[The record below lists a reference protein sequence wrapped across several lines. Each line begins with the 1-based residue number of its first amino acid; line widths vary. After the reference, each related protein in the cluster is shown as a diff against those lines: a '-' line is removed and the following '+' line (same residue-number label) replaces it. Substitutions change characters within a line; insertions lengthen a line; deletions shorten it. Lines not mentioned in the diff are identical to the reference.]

1 MGATT
6 TALTVEDFLRL
17 PEPEGQRIE
26 LIEGEVVAMGRGG
39 YAHEIA
45 KANLIEI
52 LVAWAIRHRIGKVLS
67 ETTFRLDAHN
77 SPIPDVSFVLA
88 ARLKPGTEG
97 LIQGAPE
104 LAIEVVSSESA
115 AHLEKKI
122 ELYLAHGGK
131 AVWTVY
137 PLQRVMWV
145 YDAKGFAR
153 KLEADQAIEDAALLP
168 GFSAPVSAIFDGV

>member
-1 MGATT
+1 M
-6 TALTVEDFLRL
+6 
-17 PEPEGQRIE
+17 
-26 LIEGEVVAMGRGG
+26 
-39 YAHEIA
+39 
-45 KANLIEI
+45 
-52 LVAWAIRHRIGKVLS
+52 
-67 ETTFRLDAHN
+67 FRLDKHN

-88 ARLKPGTEG
+88 GRLTPGTEG

-137 PLQRVMWV
+137 PLPRAVWV

-153 KLEADQAIEDAALLP
+153 KLEGDQAIEDATLLP

>member
-6 TALTVEDFLRL
+6 TALTVEDFLKL

-26 LIEGEVVAMGRGG
+26 LIEGEVVAMGYGG
-39 YAHEIA
+39 YPHEIV
-45 KANLIEI
+45 KANLIQV
-52 LVAWAIRHRIGKVLS
+52 LAVWSARHRIGKVFS
-67 ETTFRLDAHN
+67 ETMFRLDAHN

-88 ARLKPGTEG
+88 DRLTPGTES
-97 LIQGAPE
+97 LIEGAPE

-137 PLQRVMWV
+137 PRQRVIWM

-153 KLEADQAIEDAALLP
+153 KLEGGQAIEDAALFP
-168 GFSAPVSAIFDGV
+168 GFSVPVSAIFDGV

>member
-1 MGATT
+1 MATTT
-6 TALTVEDFLRL
+6 TALTVEDFLKL
-17 PEPEGQRIE
+17 PPPEDQRTE
-26 LIEGEVVAMGRGG
+26 LIEGDAVAMSYGHYR
-39 YAHEIA
+39 HERV
-45 KANLIEI
+45 KANLIQI
-52 LVAWAIRHRIGKVLS
+52 LVAWSIRQPIGLVFS
-67 ETTFRLDAHN
+67 ETMFRLDKHN
-77 SPIPDVSFVLA
+77 APIPDVSFVLA
-88 ARLKPGTEG
+88 GRLKPGTEG

-137 PLQRVMWV
+137 PLQRVVWV

-153 KLEADQAIEDAALLP
+153 KLEGDQAIEDAALLP
-168 GFSAPVSAIFDGV
+168 GFSAPASAIFDGV

>member
-6 TALTVEDFLRL
+6 TALTVEDFLKL
-17 PEPEGQRIE
+17 PPPEDQRTE
-26 LIEGEVVAMGRGG
+26 LIEGEVVAMSYGH
-39 YAHEIA
+39 YPHEKV
-45 KANLIEI
+45 KANLIRI
-52 LVAWAIRHRIGKVLS
+52 LVAWSLRHPIGEVFS
-67 ETTFRLDAHN
+67 ETMFRLDAHN
-77 SPIPDVSFVLA
+77 SPIPDVSFLLA
-88 ARLKPGTEG
+88 GRLTPGTEG

-122 ELYLAHGGK
+122 ELYLAHGGR

-137 PLQRVMWV
+137 PLQRVVWV

-153 KLEADQAIEDAALLP
+153 KLEGDQAIEDAALLP
-168 GFSAPVSAIFDGV
+168 GFSAPVSAIFEGV

>member
-6 TALTVEDFLRL
+6 TALTVEDFLKL

-26 LIEGEVVAMGRGG
+26 LIEGEVVAMGYGR
-39 YAHEIA
+39 YAHEMV
-45 KANLIEI
+45 KANLIQI
-52 LVAWAIRHRIGKVLS
+52 LVEWSLRHPIGRVFS
-67 ETTFRLDAHN
+67 ETMFRLDAHN

-88 ARLKPGTEG
+88 GRLTPGTEG
-97 LIQGAPE
+97 LIEGAPE

-137 PLQRVMWV
+137 PRQGVVWV
-145 YDAKGFAR
+145 FDAKGFAR
-153 KLEADQAIEDAALLP
+153 KLEGDQAIEDAALLP

>member
-6 TALTVEDFLRL
+6 TALTVEDFLKL
-17 PEPEGQRIE
+17 PPPEHQRTE
-26 LIEGEVVAMGRGG
+26 LIEGEVVAMGYGG
-39 YAHEIA
+39 YPHEIV
-45 KANLIEI
+45 KANLIQI
-52 LVAWAIRHRIGKVLS
+52 LAVWSVRHRIGKVFS
-67 ETTFRLDAHN
+67 ETIFRLDEHN
-77 SPIPDVSFVLA
+77 SPIPGVSFVRA
-88 ARLKPGTEG
+88 GRLTPGTEG

-137 PLQRVMWV
+137 PLQRVVWV
-145 YDAKGFAR
+145 YDANGFAR
-153 KLEADQAIEDAALLP
+153 KLEGDQAIEDAALLP
-168 GFSAPVSAIFDGV
+168 GFSAPASAIFDGV